1 MALVLV
7 IDDSIDNASLV
18 RAILNNAGH
27 EVVVAL
33 NGVDGFH
40 QITALKPDVIILDLR
55 LPGSEMDGWQLI
67 QAVRGEPAL
76 HNIPIIVTSVEVMPE
91 DRERAFNAGCN
102 AFLSK
107 PYSIRDLAQR
117 IIEYTS

>member
-18 RAILNNAGH
+18 RAILMNAGH
-27 EVVVAL
+27 EVVLAL
-33 NGVDGFH
+33 NGVEGFH
-40 QITALKPDVIILDLR
+40 QISLLKPDVVVLDLR
-55 LPGSEMDGWQLI
+55 LPGSDMDGWQLI
-67 QAVRGEPAL
+67 RAVRDEPSL
-76 HNIPIIVTSVEVMPE
+76 HDLPIIVTSVEVMPE

-107 PYSIRDLAQR
+107 PYNIRELAQC
-117 IIEYTS
+117 IVQYTG